1 MNITMLLDMVRDVD
15 AERPLITDIG
25 TGATMTA
32 TEIAALASA
41 AASDLLDR
49 ERSALVYISE
59 HGTAF
64 TVALFAAA
72 YAGVPVV
79 PLNYRLAGDRLRELI
94 AAHPDALVL
103 GGPEVHPEAQPPD
116 EWLRS
121 LRGTGTSEIDAPFD
135 EELPAVLLYTS
146 GTTATPK
153 AVVLRHRHLASYV
166 FGTVELASAAAD
178 EASLVCVP
186 PYHIAGVANVLSNL
200 YSARRCV
207 VLRSFDA
214 DSWLQVAADENV
226 THALVVPTMLARI
239 VDALERGA
247 PVPKTLR
254 SIAYGGART
263 PPSLMRRALDA
274 FGDVAFVQ
282 AYGLTETSS
291 TIALLTPEDHR
302 AAMRGEVSAIAR
314 LASVGRPIPGIEVEI
329 RDADGAAV
337 RPGTAGRIWLR
348 GAHVSG
354 EYATGSALDAGGW
367 FDTRDRGHL
376 DEDGYLFVEGRDD
389 DTIIRGGENIA
400 PAEIEEVLLRVP
412 GVAEAVVVG
421 LVDDEWGERLA
432 AVLVAEPGH
441 DLDPDAIR
449 EQVRF
454 ELRSSKTP
462 DVLAVWS
469 ELPSTETGKVLRREV
484 VARLLSEL

>member
-15 AERPLITDIG
+15 ADRPLVTEVG
-25 TGATMTA
+25 AGATVTA
-32 TEIAALASA
+32 QEIAAFASA

-49 ERSALVYISE
+49 DRTALVYIGE
-59 HGTAF
+59 HGLAF
-64 TVALFAAA
+64 AVALFAAA
-72 YAGVPVV
+72 YAGIPIV
-79 PLNYRLAGDRLRELI
+79 PLNYRLARERVRELI
-94 AAHPDALVL
+94 VAHPGAAVL
-103 GGPEVHPEAQPPD
+103 GPPEINPGAQPPD
-116 EWLRS
+116 EWLSALRS
-121 LRGTGTSEIDAPFD
+121 SGSQDVDAPFD

-146 GTTATPK
+146 GTTAAPK
-153 AVVLRHRHLASYV
+153 AVVLRHRHLVSYV
-166 FGTVELASAAAD
+166 FGTVELASAEPD

-186 PYHIAGVANVLSNL
+186 PYHIAGIANVLSNV

-214 DSWLQVAADENV
+214 DSWLRAATDENV

-263 PPSLMRRALDA
+263 APSLMRRALEVFA
-274 FGDVAFVQ
+274 DVAFVQ

-302 AAMRGEVSAIAR
+302 AAMSGDAQAIER

-329 RDADGAAV
+329 RDTHGLAV
-337 RPGTAGRIWLR
+337 PPGTSGRIWLR

-354 EYATGSALDAGGW
+354 EYATGSALDAEGW
-367 FDTRDRGHL
+367 FDTRDRGRL
-376 DEDGYLFVEGRDD
+376 DEDGYLFVDGRDD
-389 DTIIRGGENIA
+389 DTIIRGGENVA

-421 LVDDEWGERLA
+421 LADEEWGERLA

-441 DLDPDAIR
+441 ELVPDAIR
-449 EQVRF
+449 EQVRA

-462 DVLAVWS
+462 DVFAVWS
-469 ELPSTETGKVLRREV
+469 ELPSTETGKILRREV
-484 VARLLSEL
+484 VARLLSDS